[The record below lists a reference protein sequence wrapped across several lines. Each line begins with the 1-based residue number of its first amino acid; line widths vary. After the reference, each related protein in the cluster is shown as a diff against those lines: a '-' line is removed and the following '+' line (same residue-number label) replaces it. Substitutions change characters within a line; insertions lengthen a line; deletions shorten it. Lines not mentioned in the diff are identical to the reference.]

1 MKLPKCRAWA
11 PSRGRNRQQ
20 RAVLWELRFFIC
32 VLSLNGALCEAER
45 EVGAWTREG
54 VKQEL
59 DRETIRTL
67 CDQILSMSGVADSL
81 SLPLQKS

>member
-1 MKLPKCRAWA
+1 VGTAIFH
-11 PSRGRNRQQ
+11 
-20 RAVLWELRFFIC
+20 LRE
-32 VLSLNGALCEAER
+32 LSLNGALCEAER
-45 EVGAWTREG
+45 EAGAWTRER